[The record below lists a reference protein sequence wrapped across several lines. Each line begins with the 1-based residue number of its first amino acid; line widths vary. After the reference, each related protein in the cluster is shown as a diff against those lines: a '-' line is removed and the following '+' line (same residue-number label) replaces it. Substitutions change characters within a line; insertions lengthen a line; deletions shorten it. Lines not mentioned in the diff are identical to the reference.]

1 MMVANLRRPPPQ
13 AVLGG
18 NSSPSEADIKKIL
31 GSGEKRTLLSL
42 VARATWR
49 RLLALWRPLLYILG

>member
-1 MMVANLRRPPPQ
+1 MRVVSAYLLVSLGNGKDVAAGMRSYSFPQ

-31 GSGEKRTLLSL
+31 SAGERIMRDGK
-42 VARATWR
+42 
-49 RLLALWRPLLYILG
+49 ALF